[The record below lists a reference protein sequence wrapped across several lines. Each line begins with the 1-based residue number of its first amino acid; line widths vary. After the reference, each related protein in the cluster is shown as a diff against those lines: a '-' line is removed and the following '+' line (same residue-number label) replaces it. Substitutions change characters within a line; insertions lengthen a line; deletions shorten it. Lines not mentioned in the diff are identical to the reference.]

1 MSINEELQENAE
13 HASDNFTRR
22 AGATMAVIAAA
33 LAMVAVYGHV
43 ETTEELL
50 AQQKSSDQWA
60 FYQAKA
66 LRRYQSEVALDILKS
81 VGGVHSEEMAAKYA
95 EDFKRYEHDAEKI
108 QEQAKEYE
116 KESELAGQRALRLHV
131 GEVFLEIA
139 IVLTSLAILTRKNM
153 FWLAGVL
160 GASIGA
166 IIGLTT
172 LMIQH

>member
-1 MSINEELQENAE
+1 MSVNEELQDNAE
-13 HASDNFTRR
+13 HAHDHFTRK

-33 LAMVAVYGHV
+33 LAIVAVYGHI

-60 FYQAKA
+60 FYQAKT

-81 VGGVHSEEMAAKYA
+81 IGVRTEEMAAKYA
-95 EDFKRYEHDAEKI
+95 ADFNRYEHDAEQI
-108 QEQAKEYE
+108 QEQAKEYQR
-116 KESELAGQRALRLHV
+116 ESEFAGQRALRLHV

-139 IVLTSLAILTRKNM
+139 IVLTSLAILTRKNG

-166 IIGLTT
+166 VIGLTT